1 MKEAAVTA
9 SFGIPFCSEGRLEWA
24 TLGLSKWRLMK
35 CGDARLRV
43 VGTDVASGEQRVT
56 AALEYIDLAC
66 RAVRT
71 RDERALLLAPYS
83 PSSDHLDMSS
93 GRGIDRQWRE
103 WAIQHDLLPY
113 LDVTPVL
120 LEDVDQVCTYGQSS
134 VMREKSNP
142 MEDMRFF
149 LTTVVDAEAP
159 IHWDLVR
166 TAALQLLYS
175 LHPSKGTV
183 IRPVSWTLSTDAPS
197 P

>member
-1 MKEAAVTA
+1 MTA
-9 SFGIPFCSEGRLEWA
+9 SFGFPFCSEGRLEWA
-24 TLGLSKWRLMK
+24 TFGLSEWRLIK

-43 VGTDVASGEQRVT
+43 VGTNVATGEQRVT

-66 RAVRT
+66 RAVHT

-83 PSSDHLDMSS
+83 PSSDRLDMSS
-93 GRGIDRQWRE
+93 VGGIDRRWRE
-103 WAIQHDLLPY
+103 WAVQHDLLPY

-120 LEDVDQVCTYGQSS
+120 LEDVDQVCVYGQSS
-134 VMREKSNP
+134 VMPDKSNP
-142 MEDMRFF
+142 MDDMRFF
-149 LTTVVDAEAP
+149 LTTVVEAEAP

-183 IRPVSWTLSTDAPS
+183 IRPVSRTLSTDALS